1 MTDQFLSDLAASY
14 TQEDNSLPT
23 EYSYLEDYDSEQTL
37 SLMKNWPND
46 ENHGLMNGLLKE
58 YSSRVV
64 ELSDHKITLW
74 FEEFGTDEFE
84 TLNYIDE
91 DIRNGLEM
99 KPKKT
104 LKQGLV
110 IEVKIELF

>member
-1 MTDQFLSDLAASY
+1 MTDSYLSDLVANY
-14 TQEDNSLPT
+14 TSEDNSLPT
-23 EYSYLEDYDSEQTL
+23 EYHYSEDYNTEETL

-64 ELSDHKITLW
+64 EINEHRISLW
-74 FEEFGTDEFE
+74 FEEFGTEEFE
-84 TLNYIDE
+84 TLKRIDE
-91 DIRNGLEM
+91 DIQHGLEM